1 MLSKQFPQ
9 EDNKQKPKKI
19 NSMID
24 GHKYFEKIKQIKE
37 IGRCCLVWGLEEDFL
52 KNTYF
57 LIIIFKIGLCQFF
70 IVAC

>member
-1 MLSKQFPQ
+1 
-9 EDNKQKPKKI
+9 
-19 NSMID
+19 MID

-57 LIIIFKIGLCQFF
+57 LIIILKIWLCQFF
-70 IVAC
+70 IVACWI